1 MLEYQWGDEMTKQG
15 SQNLRELIRVLIRN
29 LGVLEKGDASCCGVT
44 ITQCHAI
51 AEIGRKERISLIDL
65 ADLLCVD
72 KSTMSR
78 TIDNLVEAELAVRDL
93 DQENRRY
100 VTIQLT
106 DDGQSV
112 FRNIEDSMAL
122 YFTSILEEI
131 PEEKRDQVFESLR
144 LLTEAAQK
152 VKCC

>member
-1 MLEYQWGDEMTKQG
+1 MTEQG
-15 SQNLRELIRVLIRN
+15 SQTLRELIRVLIRN

-51 AEIGRKERISLIDL
+51 AEIGRKEKISLIDL
-65 ADLLCVD
+65 AELLCVD

-78 TIDNLVEAELAVRDL
+78 TIDNLVEADLAVRDL

-100 VTIQLT
+100 VTIKLT
-106 DDGQSV
+106 EDGQNV
-112 FRNIEDSMAL
+112 FMNIEDSMAG

>member
-1 MLEYQWGDEMTKQG
+1 MMEQG
-15 SQNLRELIRVLIRN
+15 SQTLRELIRVLIRN

-51 AEIGRKERISLIDL
+51 AEIGRKEKISLIDL

-78 TIDNLVEAELAVRDL
+78 TIDNLVEAELALRDL

-106 DDGQSV
+106 EDGQNV
-112 FRNIEDSMAL
+112 FRNIEDSMAA
-122 YFTSILEEI
+122 YFSSILEEI
-131 PEEKRDQVFESLR
+131 PEEKREQVFESLR

-152 VKCC
+152 IKCC

>member
-1 MLEYQWGDEMTKQG
+1 MEQG
-15 SQNLRELIRVLIRN
+15 SQTLRELIRVLIRN

-51 AEIGRKERISLIDL
+51 AEIGRKEKISLIDL

>member
-1 MLEYQWGDEMTKQG
+1 MIEQG

-29 LGVLEKGDASCCGVT
+29 LGILEKGDASCCGVT

-51 AEIGRKERISLIDL
+51 TEIGRKEKISLVDL
-65 ADLLCVD
+65 SDMLGVD

-100 VTIQLT
+100 VTIKLT
-106 DDGQSV
+106 DEGQSV
-112 FRNIEDSMAL
+112 FRNIEESMAA

-131 PEEKRDQVFESLR
+131 PKDKRDQVFESLR
-144 LLTEAAQK
+144 LVTQAVHK

>member
-1 MLEYQWGDEMTKQG
+1 MIEQG
-15 SQNLRELIRVLIRN
+15 SQNFRELIRVLIRN

-51 AEIGRKERISLIDL
+51 AEIGRKEKISLIDL
-65 ADLLCVD
+65 ADMLCVD

-100 VTIQLT
+100 VTIRLSE
-106 DDGQSV
+106 DGQNV
-112 FRNIEDSMAL
+112 FRNIEESMSA

-131 PEEKRDQVFESLR
+131 PEDKREQVFESLR
-144 LLTEAAQK
+144 LVTEAAQK

>member
-1 MLEYQWGDEMTKQG
+1 MMKQE
-15 SQNLRELIRVLIRN
+15 SQTLRELIRVLIRN

-51 AEIGRKERISLIDL
+51 AEIGRKEKISLIDL

-100 VTIQLT
+100 VTIRLT
-106 DDGQSV
+106 EGGQSV
-112 FRNIEDSMAL
+112 FENIEDSMTA

-131 PEEKRDQVFESLR
+131 PKEKREQVFGSLR

>member
-1 MLEYQWGDEMTKQG
+1 
-15 SQNLRELIRVLIRN
+15 
-29 LGVLEKGDASCCGVT
+29 
-44 ITQCHAI
+44 
-51 AEIGRKERISLIDL
+51 
-65 ADLLCVD
+65 
-72 KSTMSR
+72 MSR

>member
-1 MLEYQWGDEMTKQG
+1 MTEQG

-44 ITQCHAI
+44 VTQCHAI
-51 AEIGRKERISLIDL
+51 TEIGRKEKISLIDL
-65 ADLLCVD
+65 ADMLCVD

-100 VTIQLT
+100 VTIALT
-106 DDGQSV
+106 DDGQNV
-112 FRNIEDSMAL
+112 FRNIEDSMTD
-122 YFTSILEEI
+122 YFASILEEI
-131 PEEKRDQVFESLR
+131 PGDKREQVFESLM

>member
-1 MLEYQWGDEMTKQG
+1 MMEQG
-15 SQNLRELIRVLIRN
+15 SQTLRELIRVLIRN

-51 AEIGRKERISLIDL
+51 AEIGMKEKISLIDL
-65 ADLLCVD
+65 AEMLSVD

-78 TIDNLVEAELAVRDL
+78 TIDNLVEAELALRDL

-106 DDGQSV
+106 EDGQNV
-112 FRNIEDSMAL
+112 FRNIEDSMAA
-122 YFTSILEEI
+122 YFSSILEEI
-131 PEEKRDQVFESLR
+131 PEEKREQVFESLR

-152 VKCC
+152 IKCC

>member
-1 MLEYQWGDEMTKQG
+1 MIEQG

-51 AEIGRKERISLIDL
+51 AEIGRKEKISLIDL
-65 ADLLCVD
+65 ADMLCVD

-78 TIDNLVEAELAVRDL
+78 TIDNLVEAELVVRDL

-100 VTIQLT
+100 VTIKLSE
-106 DDGQSV
+106 DGQNV
-112 FRNIEDSMAL
+112 FRNIEESMAA

-131 PEEKRDQVFESLR
+131 PEDKREQVFESLR
-144 LLTEAAQK
+144 LVTEAAQK
-152 VKCC
+152 VKCS